1 MNVWNFTGNLG
12 NDCETRYTPSGEAAV
27 TFNVAVKSGFGDKAT
42 TTWARCVI
50 FGKRGDAVAPFLI
63 KGTQVGISGEAS
75 LREWQDKEG
84 LKRSTL
90 EVRVNDLT
98 LLGGRSGAQ
107 NQGQAQQARQ
117 AQSQTPQRQP
127 QTQSAGSRA
136 IMDMEDDIPFT
147 CPRGF
152 MLHVI

>member
-12 NDCETRYTPSGEAAV
+12 NDAETRYTPSGDAAV

-107 NQGQAQQARQ
+107 SQDQTPQARQ
-117 AQSQTPQRQP
+117 SQTHQRQRP
-127 QTQSAGSRA
+127 AA
-136 IMDMEDDIPFT
+136 PPANMMDIDDSIPF
-147 CPRGF
+147 
-152 MLHVI
+152 

>member
-12 NDCETRYTPSGEAAV
+12 NDCETRYTPSGDAAV

-63 KGTQVGISGEAS
+63 KGTQVGISGEVS
-75 LREWQDKEG
+75 LREWQDKGG

-107 NQGQAQQARQ
+107 VSDHAPQARQ
-117 AQSQTPQRQP
+117 SQSQAPQRQRP
-127 QTQSAGSRA
+127 AA
-136 IMDMEDDIPFT
+136 PPANIMDMDDSIPF
-147 CPRGF
+147 
-152 MLHVI
+152 